1 MTADQ
6 EPRYRHGRTAALG
19 ASGRFEVREIA
30 VELLEP
36 ALWNPNRVS
45 GKVAA
50 KLERSITNFGIVENL
65 VARPHPIQSGS
76 YEVISGNCR
85 LDLYRRL
92 GLETAP
98 CHVVSLDDAHARL
111 LAQTLNRTRGE
122 DDPEAYARLLEQV
135 LSEISI
141 EEALG
146 YLSESEHSI
155 DRLLAEYGSGDRSA
169 VGSAVTAEPPS
180 QPESKLGGLYEL
192 GPHRLLCG
200 DATDAEQVQALMQGE
215 QAALMATDP
224 PYGISLD
231 HSWRDGVRQPFGS
244 ARTGRVAND
253 DRCDWRDAYLLTKAP
268 VAYLWHS
275 ALHACE
281 VWDSLEAAGFE
292 IRQQIV
298 WVKDVHVLG
307 RAAYQWQHECC
318 WYAVRRGQKANWRGG
333 RDQTTVWQAPS
344 PIMPFGSR
352 GDDAV
357 TSHPTQKPLLLFE
370 KPIRNHTEPGEIV
383 YEPFAGSGTQ
393 LIAAERLGRR
403 CFAIELDPAYCDLIR
418 KRYEHFRSGGDDRV

>member
-1 MTADQ
+1 MTFHATDI
-6 EPRYRHGRTAALG
+6 PLD
-19 ASGRFEVREIA
+19 
-30 VELLEP
+30 LLEP
-36 ALWNPNRVS
+36 APWNPNRVS
-45 GKVAA
+45 DEILS
-50 KLERSITNFGIVENL
+50 KLRRSIVDFGIVENL
-65 VARPHPIQSGS
+65 VVRPHPHRPGS
-76 YEVISGNCR
+76 YEVISGNQR
-85 LDLYRRL
+85 LTLYRRL
-92 GLETAP
+92 RLGSAP
-98 CHVVSLDDAHARL
+98 CHLVSLDEVRARL
-111 LAQTLNRTRGE
+111 LAQTLNRTRGH
-122 DDPEAYARLLEQV
+122 DDPEVYAALIEQV
-135 LSEISI
+135 LSELTL
-141 EEALG
+141 EEVLG
-146 YLSESEHSI
+146 YLPESEHSI
-155 DRLLAEYGSGDRSA
+155 DRLLTEYGSEDRSVGDPA
-169 VGSAVTAEPPS
+169 VSAEPPS
-180 QPESKLGGLYEL
+180 QPESKLGELYEL

-200 DATDAEQVQALMQGE
+200 DATDAEQVRALMQGE

-253 DRCDWRDAYLLTKAP
+253 DRCDWREAYLLTEAP
-268 VAYLWHS
+268 VAYVWHS

-281 VWDSLEAAGFE
+281 AWDSLEAAGFE

-318 WYAVRRGQKANWRGG
+318 WYAVRKGQKANWRGG

-357 TSHPTQKPLLLFE
+357 TAHPTQKPLGLFE
-370 KPIRNHTEPGEIV
+370 KPIRNHTEPGEVV

-403 CFAIELDPAYCDLIR
+403 CFAIELDPVYCDLIR
-418 KRYEHFRSGGDDRV
+418 KRYEDFRSGGDERA